1 MKKVSLLAASV
12 AIALT
17 GCGGSDS
24 GSGSNGNVAPGGV
37 IVTGFDGYFNNAVVF
52 ADTNNNGAFDVNTD
66 QILGLT
72 APLKGKDGQLEIKT
86 AEFNAIKEKQ
96 TRLGLQTLVPGG
108 NVQTALIA
116 KDPSLY
122 AGKYTIDMDHPTQA
136 MAHEVALF
144 TLPGEKVIS
153 PLTDL
158 VVVQA
163 GANPTEEII
172 AQAKKKVNE
181 TLGISGDTAFSDVI
195 AAQNH
200 TLHKTAQI
208 LTESKV
214 KAEKNSG
221 TYDAETALIIAQ
233 EATTIVND
241 ANNADKLDDP
251 SFKPTVEVENG
262 QATVTIN
269 NKLSVNSNV
278 EAQVRTSLSTAQ
290 ESHTIA
296 LDINTSA
303 EINGKT
309 VNLFADKDAN
319 EITVTVEVIDYDTN
333 QVILSSVG
341 ENGAVIHVDG
351 DLTKGGTLQERLS
364 YMVKV
369 SANDINSDKKVVGN
383 AAAIFNLKVAIPNSA
398 PVVDQSIAATMQEW
412 IGSIELFAGTELT
425 EQEEMS
431 IDGLFTDAD
440 DDNLTYTAKTSVK
453 GLNALIIN
461 NQGQNRLRIEGKPE
475 QVYAAGETITVEA
488 FDGKERTAITFKLAA
503 VEEAPIPSF
512 SVNNTELANLQSEIN
527 TQLADMKVG
536 QALPQLQL
544 TVTLADIFTPENT
557 SGVVEYYVGLA
568 SDDQEYMTSIPGVRA
583 SAEQG
588 ILTISGTPMAASQGG
603 EFFIQAGINPDANEG
618 LLSEM
623 KRISLPA
630 VAAVTPPSAG
640 NSIEGKTWYM
650 LEHGSS
656 NGEQNQNYS
665 SIWCDSVRYENG
677 LVYEYARTPDSLTS
691 CQEPNSIMEGASYK
705 VVSDSKI
712 IASFTFEEDGKT
724 ITEQMTLETTVTP
737 SGSDIAVGAENV
749 IVRYMENGVETGEA
763 ESYTYYANALDAQA
777 RINVKSDTDYLGRAF
792 KMNLPGA
799 QANTW
804 VPSLISVQL
813 TESADS
819 MQPMDAGIW
828 FDMPN
833 ASFTCADLADFY
845 EGFSFT
851 GPEIGTVYS
860 QSNNSSWNFECYTQ
874 EENGLKYAT
883 VDLDLPAL
891 TVGNVYSIIGRTKD
905 TEGAYAEAVKFNIK
919 WTGTGN
925 NE

>member
-37 IVTGFDGYFNNAVVF
+37 IVTGFDGYFNQAVVF
-52 ADTNNNGAFDVNTD
+52 ADTNNNGAFDVNED

-86 AEFNAIKEKQ
+86 ADFNEIKAKQ
-96 TRLGLQTLVPGG
+96 QRLGLQTLVPGG
-108 NVQTALIA
+108 KVQTALIA

-163 GANPTEEII
+163 GANPTEEKI
-172 AQAKKKVNE
+172 AEAKEKVNE

-200 TLHKTAQI
+200 ALHKTAQI

-214 KAEKNSG
+214 KAEQNSG

-233 EATTIVND
+233 EANTIVSD
-241 ANNADKLDDP
+241 ANNTDKLDDP

-262 QATVTIN
+262 KAIVTIN
-269 NKLSVNSNV
+269 NKLSVNSAV

-290 ESHTIA
+290 ESHIIA
-296 LDINTSA
+296 LDIHTNA
-303 EINGKT
+303 KVNGET
-309 VNLFADKDAN
+309 ANLFSDKDTN
-319 EITVTVEVIDYDTN
+319 DITVKVEVIDYDTN
-333 QVILSSVG
+333 KVILSFVG
-341 ENGAVIHVDG
+341 ENGATIHVDG
-351 DLTKGGTLQERLS
+351 DLTQGGTLEERLS

-369 SANDINSDKKVVGN
+369 SANDIDSKKNIVGN
-383 AAAIFNLKVAIPNSA
+383 AAAIFNLKVDIPNSA
-398 PVVDQSIAATMQEW
+398 PVVDQNIAATMQNW

-488 FDGKERTAITFKLAA
+488 FDGKERTAIAFKLAA
-503 VEEAPIPSF
+503 VEEAPVPSF
-512 SVNNTELANLQSEIN
+512 SVNNAELANLQSEIN
-527 TQLADMKVG
+527 AQLTDMKIG
-536 QALPQLQL
+536 QSLPQLQL
-544 TVTLADIFTPENT
+544 TVTLADIFTAENT

-568 SDDQEYMTSIPGVRA
+568 GKDQEYMTSIPGVRA

-588 ILTISGTPMAASQGG
+588 VLTISGTPTAASQGG
-603 EFFIQAGINPDANEG
+603 EFFIQAGINPDANDG

-623 KRISLPA
+623 KRIALPK
-630 VAAVTPPSAG
+630 VAEGDTPPVG
-640 NSIEGKTWYM
+640 GSIEGKTWYM

-665 SIWCDSVRYENG
+665 SVWCDSVRYENG

-691 CQEPNSIMEGASYK
+691 CQEPNSIMEGASYE
-705 VVSDSKI
+705 VVDNKI
-712 IASFTFEEDGKT
+712 IASFTFEENGKT

-737 SGSDIAVGAENV
+737 SGSDIASGAENV
-749 IVRYMENGVETGEA
+749 IVRYLENGIETGEA
-763 ESYTYYANALDAQA
+763 ESYTYYANAQDAQA
-777 RINVKSDTDYLGRAF
+777 RINVKSDADYLGRAF
-792 KMNLPGA
+792 KMNLPDA
-799 QANTW
+799 QENTW
-804 VPSLISVQL
+804 VPSWISVQL
-813 TESADS
+813 TESGDS

-833 ASFTCADLADFY
+833 ASFTCDDLADFY
-845 EGFSFT
+845 ESFSFT
-851 GPEIGTVYS
+851 GPEIGSVYS
-860 QSNNSSWNFECYTQ
+860 QSNNSSWNFECYTK

-905 TEGAYAEAVKFNIK
+905 AEGAYAEAVKFNIK

>member
-303 EINGKT
+303 AINGKT
-309 VNLFADKDAN
+309 VNLFSDKDAN

-412 IGSIELFAGTELT
+412 IGSIELFAGTDLT

-488 FDGKERTAITFKLAA
+488 FDGKERTAIAFKLAA
-503 VEEAPIPSF
+503 VEEAPVPSF
-512 SVNNTELANLQSEIN
+512 SVNNAELANLQSEIHA
-527 TQLADMKVG
+527 QLTDMKVG
-536 QALPQLQL
+536 QSLPQLQL
-544 TVTLADIFTPENT
+544 TVTLADIFTAENT

-568 SDDQEYMTSIPGVRA
+568 GKDQEYMTSIPGVRA

-588 ILTISGTPMAASQGG
+588 VLTISGTPTAASQGG
-603 EFFIQAGINPDANEG
+603 EFFIQAGINPDANDG

-623 KRISLPA
+623 KRIALPK
-630 VAAVTPPSAG
+630 VAEGDTPPVG
-640 NSIEGKTWYM
+640 GSIEGKTWYM

-665 SIWCDSVRYENG
+665 SVWCDSVRYENG

-691 CQEPNSIMEGASYK
+691 CQEPNSIMEGASYE
-705 VVSDSKI
+705 VVDNKI
-712 IASFTFEEDGKT
+712 IASFTFEENGKT

-737 SGSDIAVGAENV
+737 SGSDIASGAENV
-749 IVRYMENGVETGEA
+749 IVRYLENGIETGEA

-777 RINVKSDTDYLGRAF
+777 RINVKSDADYLGRAF
-792 KMNLPGA
+792 KMNLPAA

-804 VPSLISVQL
+804 VPSLVSVQL
-813 TESADS
+813 TESGDS

-833 ASFTCADLADFY
+833 TSFTCDDLADFY
-845 EGFSFT
+845 ESFSFT

-860 QSNNSSWNFECYTQ
+860 QSNNSSWNFECYTK

-905 TEGAYAEAVKFNIK
+905 AEGAYAEAVKFNIK

>member
-1 MKKVSLLAASV
+1 M
-12 AIALT
+12 
-17 GCGGSDS
+17 
-24 GSGSNGNVAPGGV
+24 
-37 IVTGFDGYFNNAVVF
+37 
-52 ADTNNNGAFDVNTD
+52 
-66 QILGLT
+66 
-72 APLKGKDGQLEIKT
+72 
-86 AEFNAIKEKQ
+86 
-96 TRLGLQTLVPGG
+96 
-108 NVQTALIA
+108 QTALIA

-163 GANPTEEII
+163 GANPTEEKI
-172 AQAKKKVNE
+172 AEAKEKVNE

-200 TLHKTAQI
+200 ALHKTAQI

-214 KAEKNSG
+214 KAEQNSG

-233 EATTIVND
+233 EANTIVSD
-241 ANNADKLDDP
+241 ANNTDKLDDP

-262 QATVTIN
+262 KAIVTIN
-269 NKLSVNSNV
+269 NKLSVNSAV

-290 ESHTIA
+290 ESHIIA
-296 LDINTSA
+296 LDIHTNA
-303 EINGKT
+303 KVNGET
-309 VNLFADKDAN
+309 ANLFSDKDTN
-319 EITVTVEVIDYDTN
+319 DITVKVEVIDYDTN
-333 QVILSSVG
+333 KVILSFVG
-341 ENGAVIHVDG
+341 ENGATIHVDG
-351 DLTKGGTLQERLS
+351 DLTQGGTLEERLS
-364 YMVKV
+364 YIVKV
-369 SANDINSDKKVVGN
+369 SANDIDSKKNIVGN
-383 AAAIFNLKVAIPNSA
+383 AAAIFNLKVDIPNSA
-398 PVVDQSIAATMQEW
+398 PVVDQNIAATMQNW

-488 FDGKERTAITFKLAA
+488 FDGKERTAIAFKLAA
-503 VEEAPIPSF
+503 VEEAPVPSF
-512 SVNNTELANLQSEIN
+512 SVNNAELANLQSEIN
-527 TQLADMKVG
+527 AQLTDMKVG
-536 QALPQLQL
+536 QSLPQLQL
-544 TVTLADIFTPENT
+544 TVTLADIFTAENT
-557 SGVVEYYVGLA
+557 SGVVEYYVSLA
-568 SDDQEYMTSIPGVRA
+568 GKDQEYMTSIPGVRA

-588 ILTISGTPMAASQGG
+588 VLTISGTPTAASQGG
-603 EFFIQAGINPDANEG
+603 EFFIQAGINPDANDG

-623 KRISLPA
+623 KRIALPK
-630 VAAVTPPSAG
+630 VAEGDTPPVG
-640 NSIEGKTWYM
+640 GSIEGKTWYM

-665 SIWCDSVRYENG
+665 SVWCDSVRYENG

-691 CQEPNSIMEGASYK
+691 CQEPNSIMEGASYE
-705 VVSDSKI
+705 VVDNKI
-712 IASFTFEEDGKT
+712 IASFTFEENGKT

-737 SGSDIAVGAENV
+737 SGSDIASGAENV
-749 IVRYMENGVETGEA
+749 IVRYLENGIETGEA
-763 ESYTYYANALDAQA
+763 ESYTYYANAQDAQA
-777 RINVKSDTDYLGRAF
+777 RINVKSDADYLGRAF
-792 KMNLPGA
+792 KMNLPDA
-799 QANTW
+799 QENTW
-804 VPSLISVQL
+804 VPSWITVQL
-813 TESADS
+813 TESGDS

-833 ASFTCADLADFY
+833 ASFTCDDLADFY
-845 EGFSFT
+845 ESFSFT
-851 GPEIGTVYS
+851 GPEIGSVYS
-860 QSNNSSWNFECYTQ
+860 QSNNSSWNFECYTK

-905 TEGAYAEAVKFNIK
+905 AEGAYAEAVKFNIK

>member
-37 IVTGFDGYFNNAVVF
+37 IVTGFDGYFNQAVVF
-52 ADTNNNGAFDVNTD
+52 ADTNNNGAFDVNED

-86 AEFNAIKEKQ
+86 ADFNEIKAKQ
-96 TRLGLQTLVPGG
+96 QRLGLQTLVPGG
-108 NVQTALIA
+108 KVQTALIA

-163 GANPTEEII
+163 GANPTEEKI
-172 AQAKKKVNE
+172 AEAKEKVNE

-200 TLHKTAQI
+200 ALHKTAQI

-214 KAEKNSG
+214 KAEQNSG

-233 EATTIVND
+233 EANTIVSD
-241 ANNADKLDDP
+241 ANNTDKLDDP

-262 QATVTIN
+262 KAIVTIN
-269 NKLSVNSNV
+269 NKLSVNSAV

-290 ESHTIA
+290 ESHIIA
-296 LDINTSA
+296 LDIHTNA
-303 EINGKT
+303 KVNGET
-309 VNLFADKDAN
+309 ANLFSDKDTN
-319 EITVTVEVIDYDTN
+319 DITVKVEVIDYDTN
-333 QVILSSVG
+333 KVILSFVG
-341 ENGAVIHVDG
+341 ENGATIHVDG
-351 DLTKGGTLQERLS
+351 DLTQGGTLEERLS

-369 SANDINSDKKVVGN
+369 SANDIDSKKNIVGN
-383 AAAIFNLKVAIPNSA
+383 AAAIFNLKVDIPNSA
-398 PVVDQSIAATMQEW
+398 PVVDQNIAATMQNW

-488 FDGKERTAITFKLAA
+488 FDGKERTAIAFKLAA
-503 VEEAPIPSF
+503 VEEAPVPSF
-512 SVNNTELANLQSEIN
+512 SVNNAELANLQSEIN
-527 TQLADMKVG
+527 AQLTDMKVG
-536 QALPQLQL
+536 QSLPQLQL
-544 TVTLADIFTPENT
+544 TVTLADIFTAENT

-568 SDDQEYMTSIPGVRA
+568 GKDQEYMTSIPGVRA

-588 ILTISGTPMAASQGG
+588 VLTISGTPTAASQGG
-603 EFFIQAGINPDANEG
+603 EFFIQAGINPDANDG

-623 KRISLPA
+623 KRIALPK
-630 VAAVTPPSAG
+630 VAEGDTPPVG
-640 NSIEGKTWYM
+640 GSIEGKTWYM

-656 NGEQNQNYS
+656 NGEQYQNYS
-665 SIWCDSVRYENG
+665 SVWCDSVRYENG

-691 CQEPNSIMEGASYK
+691 CQEPNSIMEGASYE
-705 VVSDSKI
+705 VVDNKI
-712 IASFTFEEDGKT
+712 IASFTFEENGKT

-737 SGSDIAVGAENV
+737 SGSDIASGAENV
-749 IVRYMENGVETGEA
+749 IVRYLENGIETGEA
-763 ESYTYYANALDAQA
+763 ESYTYYANAQDAQA
-777 RINVKSDTDYLGRAF
+777 RINVKSDADYLGRAF
-792 KMNLPGA
+792 KMNLPDA
-799 QANTW
+799 QENTW
-804 VPSLISVQL
+804 VPSWISVQL
-813 TESADS
+813 TESGDS

-833 ASFTCADLADFY
+833 ASFTCDDLADFY
-845 EGFSFT
+845 ESFSFT
-851 GPEIGTVYS
+851 GPEIGSVYS
-860 QSNNSSWNFECYTQ
+860 QSNNSSWNFECYTK

-905 TEGAYAEAVKFNIK
+905 AEGAYAEAVKFNIK

>member
-37 IVTGFDGYFNNAVVF
+37 IVTGFDGYFNQAVVF
-52 ADTNNNGAFDVNTD
+52 ADTNNNGAFDVNED

-86 AEFNAIKEKQ
+86 ADFNEIKAKQ
-96 TRLGLQTLVPGG
+96 QRLGLQTLVPGG
-108 NVQTALIA
+108 KVQTALIA

-163 GANPTEEII
+163 GANPTEEKI
-172 AQAKKKVNE
+172 AEAKEKVNE

-200 TLHKTAQI
+200 ALHKTAQI

-214 KAEKNSG
+214 KAEQNSG

-233 EATTIVND
+233 EANTIVSD
-241 ANNADKLDDP
+241 ANNTDKLDDP

-262 QATVTIN
+262 KAIVTIN
-269 NKLSVNSNV
+269 NKLSVNSAV

-290 ESHTIA
+290 ESHIIA
-296 LDINTSA
+296 LDIHTNA
-303 EINGKT
+303 KVNGET
-309 VNLFADKDAN
+309 ANLFSDKDTN
-319 EITVTVEVIDYDTN
+319 DITVKVEVIDYDTN
-333 QVILSSVG
+333 KVILSFVG
-341 ENGAVIHVDG
+341 ENGATIHVDG
-351 DLTKGGTLQERLS
+351 DLTQGGTLEERLS

-369 SANDINSDKKVVGN
+369 SANDIDSKKNIVGN
-383 AAAIFNLKVAIPNSA
+383 AAAIFNLKVDIPNSA
-398 PVVDQSIAATMQEW
+398 PVVDQNIAATMQNW

-440 DDNLTYTAKTSVK
+440 DDNLAYTAKTSVK

-488 FDGKERTAITFKLAA
+488 FDGKERTAIAFKLAA
-503 VEEAPIPSF
+503 VEEAPVPSF
-512 SVNNTELANLQSEIN
+512 SVNNAELANLQSEIN
-527 TQLADMKVG
+527 AQLTDMKVG
-536 QALPQLQL
+536 QSLPQLQL
-544 TVTLADIFTPENT
+544 TVTLADIFTAENT

-568 SDDQEYMTSIPGVRA
+568 GKDQEYMTSIPGVHA

-588 ILTISGTPMAASQGG
+588 VLTISGTPTAASQGG
-603 EFFIQAGINPDANEG
+603 EFFIQAGINPDANDG

-623 KRISLPA
+623 KRIALPK
-630 VAAVTPPSAG
+630 VAEGDTPPVG
-640 NSIEGKTWYM
+640 GSIEGKTWYM

-656 NGEQNQNYS
+656 NGEQYQNYS
-665 SIWCDSVRYENG
+665 SVWCDSVRYENG

-691 CQEPNSIMEGASYK
+691 CQEPNSIMEGASYE
-705 VVSDSKI
+705 VVDNKI
-712 IASFTFEEDGKT
+712 IASFTFEENGKT

-737 SGSDIAVGAENV
+737 SGSDIASGAENV
-749 IVRYMENGVETGEA
+749 IVRYLENGIETGEA
-763 ESYTYYANALDAQA
+763 ESYTYYANAQDAQA
-777 RINVKSDTDYLGRAF
+777 RINVKSDADYLGRAF
-792 KMNLPGA
+792 KMNLPDA
-799 QANTW
+799 QENTW
-804 VPSLISVQL
+804 VPSWISVQL
-813 TESADS
+813 TESGDS

-833 ASFTCADLADFY
+833 ASFTCDDLADFY
-845 EGFSFT
+845 ESFSFT
-851 GPEIGTVYS
+851 GPEIGSVYS
-860 QSNNSSWNFECYTQ
+860 QSNNSSWNFECYTK

-905 TEGAYAEAVKFNIK
+905 AEGAYAEAVKFNIK

>member
-37 IVTGFDGYFNNAVVF
+37 IVTGFDGYFNQAVVF
-52 ADTNNNGAFDVNTD
+52 ADTNNNGAFDVNED

-86 AEFNAIKEKQ
+86 ADFNEIKAKQ
-96 TRLGLQTLVPGG
+96 QRLGLQTLVPGG
-108 NVQTALIA
+108 KVQTALIA

-163 GANPTEEII
+163 GANPTEEKI
-172 AQAKKKVNE
+172 AEAKEKVNE

-200 TLHKTAQI
+200 ALHKTAQI

-214 KAEKNSG
+214 KAEQNSG

-233 EATTIVND
+233 EANTIVSD
-241 ANNADKLDDP
+241 ANNTDKLDDP

-262 QATVTIN
+262 KAIVTIN
-269 NKLSVNSNV
+269 NKLSVNSAV

-290 ESHTIA
+290 ESHIIA
-296 LDINTSA
+296 LDIHTNA
-303 EINGKT
+303 KVNGET
-309 VNLFADKDAN
+309 ANLFSDKDTN
-319 EITVTVEVIDYDTN
+319 DITVKVEVIDYDTN
-333 QVILSSVG
+333 KVILSFVG
-341 ENGAVIHVDG
+341 ENGATIHVDG
-351 DLTKGGTLQERLS
+351 DLTQGGTLEERLS

-369 SANDINSDKKVVGN
+369 SANDIDSKKNIVGN
-383 AAAIFNLKVAIPNSA
+383 AAAIFNLKVDIPNSA
-398 PVVDQSIAATMQEW
+398 PVVDQNIAATMQNW

-488 FDGKERTAITFKLAA
+488 FDGKERTAIAFKLAA
-503 VEEAPIPSF
+503 VEEAPVPSF
-512 SVNNTELANLQSEIN
+512 SVNNAELANLQSEIN
-527 TQLADMKVG
+527 AQLTDMKVG
-536 QALPQLQL
+536 QSLPQLQL
-544 TVTLADIFTPENT
+544 TVTLADIFTAENT

-568 SDDQEYMTSIPGVRA
+568 GKDQEYMTSIPGVRA

-588 ILTISGTPMAASQGG
+588 VLTISGTPTAASQGG
-603 EFFIQAGINPDANEG
+603 EFFIQAGINPDANDG

-623 KRISLPA
+623 KRIALPK
-630 VAAVTPPSAG
+630 VAEGDTPPVG
-640 NSIEGKTWYM
+640 GSIEGKTWYM

-665 SIWCDSVRYENG
+665 SVWCDSVRYENG

-691 CQEPNSIMEGASYK
+691 CQEPNSIMEGASYE
-705 VVSDSKI
+705 VVDNKI
-712 IASFTFEEDGKT
+712 IASFTFEENGKT

-737 SGSDIAVGAENV
+737 SGSDIASGAENV
-749 IVRYMENGVETGEA
+749 IVRYLENGIETGEA
-763 ESYTYYANALDAQA
+763 ESYTYYANAQDAQA
-777 RINVKSDTDYLGRAF
+777 RINVKSDADYLGRAF
-792 KMNLPGA
+792 KMNLPDA
-799 QANTW
+799 QENTW
-804 VPSLISVQL
+804 VPSWISVQL
-813 TESADS
+813 TESGDS

-833 ASFTCADLADFY
+833 ASFTCDDLADFY
-845 EGFSFT
+845 ESFSFT
-851 GPEIGTVYS
+851 GPEIGSVYS
-860 QSNNSSWNFECYTQ
+860 QSNNSSWNFECYTK

-905 TEGAYAEAVKFNIK
+905 AEGAYAEAVKFNIK

>member
-1 MKKVSLLAASV
+1 SLLAASV

-37 IVTGFDGYFNNAVVF
+37 IVTGFDGYFNQAVVF
-52 ADTNNNGAFDVNTD
+52 ADTNNNGAFDVNED

-86 AEFNAIKEKQ
+86 ADFNEIKAKQ
-96 TRLGLQTLVPGG
+96 QRLGLQTLVPGG
-108 NVQTALIA
+108 KVQTALIA

-163 GANPTEEII
+163 GANPTEEKI
-172 AQAKKKVNE
+172 AEAKEKVNE

-200 TLHKTAQI
+200 ALHKTAQI

-214 KAEKNSG
+214 KAEQNSG

-233 EATTIVND
+233 EANTIVSD
-241 ANNADKLDDP
+241 ANNTDKLDDP

-262 QATVTIN
+262 KAIVTIN
-269 NKLSVNSNV
+269 NKLSVNSAV

-290 ESHTIA
+290 ESHIIA
-296 LDINTSA
+296 LDIHTNA
-303 EINGKT
+303 KVNGET
-309 VNLFADKDAN
+309 ANLFSDKDTN
-319 EITVTVEVIDYDTN
+319 DITVKVEVIDYDTN
-333 QVILSSVG
+333 KVILSFVG
-341 ENGAVIHVDG
+341 ENGATIHVDG
-351 DLTKGGTLQERLS
+351 DLTQGGTLEERLS

-369 SANDINSDKKVVGN
+369 SANDIDSKKNIVGN
-383 AAAIFNLKVAIPNSA
+383 AAAIFNLKVDIPNSA
-398 PVVDQSIAATMQEW
+398 PVVDQNIAATMQNW

-488 FDGKERTAITFKLAA
+488 FDGKERTAIAFKLAA
-503 VEEAPIPSF
+503 VEEAPVPSF
-512 SVNNTELANLQSEIN
+512 SVNNAELANLQSEIN
-527 TQLADMKVG
+527 AQLTDMKVG
-536 QALPQLQL
+536 QSLPQLQL
-544 TVTLADIFTPENT
+544 TVTLADIFTAENT

-568 SDDQEYMTSIPGVRA
+568 GKDQEYMTSIPGVRA

-588 ILTISGTPMAASQGG
+588 VLTISGTPTAASQGG
-603 EFFIQAGINPDANEG
+603 EFFIQAGINPDANDG

-623 KRISLPA
+623 KRIALPK
-630 VAAVTPPSAG
+630 VAEGDTPPVG
-640 NSIEGKTWYM
+640 GSIEGKTWYM

-665 SIWCDSVRYENG
+665 SVWCDSVRYENG

-691 CQEPNSIMEGASYK
+691 CQEPNSIMEGASYE
-705 VVSDSKI
+705 VVDNKI
-712 IASFTFEEDGKT
+712 IASFTFEENGKT

-737 SGSDIAVGAENV
+737 SGSDIASGAENV
-749 IVRYMENGVETGEA
+749 IVRYLENGIETGEA
-763 ESYTYYANALDAQA
+763 ESYTYYANAQDAQA
-777 RINVKSDTDYLGRAF
+777 RINVKSDADYLGRAF
-792 KMNLPGA
+792 KMNLPDA
-799 QANTW
+799 QENTW
-804 VPSLISVQL
+804 VPSWISVQL
-813 TESADS
+813 TESGDS

-833 ASFTCADLADFY
+833 ASFTCDDLADFY
-845 EGFSFT
+845 ESFSFT
-851 GPEIGTVYS
+851 GPEIGSVYS
-860 QSNNSSWNFECYTQ
+860 QSNNSSWNFECYTK

-905 TEGAYAEAVKFNIK
+905 AEGAYAEAVKFNIK

>member
-37 IVTGFDGYFNNAVVF
+37 IVTGFDGYFNQAVVF
-52 ADTNNNGAFDVNTD
+52 ADTNNNGAFDVNED

-86 AEFNAIKEKQ
+86 ADFNEIKAKQ
-96 TRLGLQTLVPGG
+96 QRLGLQTLVPGG
-108 NVQTALIA
+108 KVQTALIA

-163 GANPTEEII
+163 GANPTEEKI
-172 AQAKKKVNE
+172 AEAKEKVNE
-181 TLGISGDTAFSDVI
+181 TLGISSDTAFSDVI

-200 TLHKTAQI
+200 ALHKTAQI

-214 KAEKNSG
+214 KAEQNSG

-233 EATTIVND
+233 EANTIVSD
-241 ANNADKLDDP
+241 ANNTDKLDDP

-262 QATVTIN
+262 KAIVTIN
-269 NKLSVNSNV
+269 NKLSVNSAV

-290 ESHTIA
+290 ESHIIA
-296 LDINTSA
+296 LDIHTNA
-303 EINGKT
+303 KVNGET
-309 VNLFADKDAN
+309 ANLFSDKDTN
-319 EITVTVEVIDYDTN
+319 DITVKVEVIDYDTN
-333 QVILSSVG
+333 KVILSFVG
-341 ENGAVIHVDG
+341 ENGATIHVDG
-351 DLTKGGTLQERLS
+351 DLTQGGTLEERLS

-369 SANDINSDKKVVGN
+369 SANDIDSKKNIVGN
-383 AAAIFNLKVAIPNSA
+383 AAAIFNLKVDIPNSA
-398 PVVDQSIAATMQEW
+398 PVVDQNIAATMQNW

-488 FDGKERTAITFKLAA
+488 FDGKERTAIAFKLAA
-503 VEEAPIPSF
+503 VEEAPVPSF
-512 SVNNTELANLQSEIN
+512 SVNNAELANLQSEIN
-527 TQLADMKVG
+527 AQLTDMKVG
-536 QALPQLQL
+536 QSLPQLQL
-544 TVTLADIFTPENT
+544 TVTLADIFTAENT

-568 SDDQEYMTSIPGVRA
+568 GKDQEYMTSIPGVRA

-588 ILTISGTPMAASQGG
+588 VLTISGTPTAASQGG
-603 EFFIQAGINPDANEG
+603 EFFIQAGINPDANDG

-623 KRISLPA
+623 KRIALPK
-630 VAAVTPPSAG
+630 VAEGDTPPVG
-640 NSIEGKTWYM
+640 GSIEGKTWYM

-665 SIWCDSVRYENG
+665 SVWCDSVRYENG

-691 CQEPNSIMEGASYK
+691 CQEPNSIMEGASYE
-705 VVSDSKI
+705 VVDNKI
-712 IASFTFEEDGKT
+712 IASFTFEENGKT

-737 SGSDIAVGAENV
+737 SGSDIASGAENV
-749 IVRYMENGVETGEA
+749 IVRYLENGIETGEA
-763 ESYTYYANALDAQA
+763 ESYTYYANAQDAQA
-777 RINVKSDTDYLGRAF
+777 RINVKSDADYLGRAF
-792 KMNLPGA
+792 KMNLPDA
-799 QANTW
+799 QENTW
-804 VPSLISVQL
+804 VPSWISVQL
-813 TESADS
+813 TESGDS

-833 ASFTCADLADFY
+833 ASFTCDDLADFY
-845 EGFSFT
+845 ESFSFT
-851 GPEIGTVYS
+851 GPEIGSVYS
-860 QSNNSSWNFECYTQ
+860 QSNNSSWNFECYTK

-905 TEGAYAEAVKFNIK
+905 AEGAYAEAVKFNIK

>member
-108 NVQTALIA
+108 DVQTALIA

-163 GANPTEEII
+163 GANPTEEKI
-172 AQAKKKVNE
+172 AEAKEKVNE

-200 TLHKTAQI
+200 ALHKTAQI

-214 KAEKNSG
+214 KAEQNSG

-233 EATTIVND
+233 EANTIVSD

-262 QATVTIN
+262 EAIVTIN
-269 NKLSVNSNV
+269 NKLSVNSAV
-278 EAQVRTSLSTAQ
+278 EAQIRTSLSKAQ
-290 ESHTIA
+290 ESHIIA
-296 LDINTSA
+296 LDIHTSA
-303 EINGKT
+303 KINGET
-309 VNLFADKDAN
+309 ANLFADKDTN
-319 EITVTVEVIDYDTN
+319 DITVKVEVIDYDTN
-333 QVILSSVG
+333 KVILSFVG
-341 ENGAVIHVDG
+341 ENGATIHVDG
-351 DLTKGGTLQERLS
+351 DLTQGGTLEERLS

-369 SANDINSDKKVVGN
+369 SANDLDSKKNIVGN
-383 AAAIFNLKVAIPNSA
+383 AAAIFNLKVDIPNSA
-398 PVVDQSIAATMQEW
+398 PVVDQSIAKTMQEW
-412 IGSIELFAGTELT
+412 IGSIELFAGVELT

-453 GLNALIIN
+453 GLNTLIIN
-461 NQGQNRLRIEGKPE
+461 HQGQNRLRVEGKAE

-488 FDGKERTAITFKLAA
+488 FDGKVRTAVAFELAA
-503 VEEAPIPSF
+503 VEKAPVPSF
-512 SVNNTELANLQSEIN
+512 NVNLAKLADLQSEIN

-536 QALPQLQL
+536 QALPQVQL
-544 TVTLADIFTPENT
+544 TVTLADIFTAENT
-557 SGVVEYYVGLA
+557 SGAVEYYVGLA
-568 SDDQEYMTSIPGVRA
+568 GDGQEYMTSIPGVRA

-588 ILTISGTPMAASQGG
+588 ILTISGTPTAASQGG
-603 EFFIQAGINPDANEG
+603 EFFIQAGINPDSNDG

-623 KRISLPA
+623 MRIALPA
-630 VAAVTPPSAG
+630 VAAVTPPPPANKLAFTKEHFNNQVWRMGSFADRDG
-640 NSIEGKTWYM
+640 EIAYASLMTNAQGD
-650 LEHGSS
+650 LEWCWGDNHGQYSS
-656 NGEQNQNYS
+656 NISHY
-665 SIWCDSVRYENG
+665 NG
-677 LVYEYARTPDSLTS
+677 NNP
-691 CQEPNSIMEGASYK
+691 
-705 VVSDSKI
+705 
-712 IASFTFEEDGKT
+712 F
-724 ITEQMTLETTVTP
+724 
-737 SGSDIAVGAENV
+737 AVL
-749 IVRYMENGVETGEA
+749 RD
-763 ESYTYYANALDAQA
+763 LD
-777 RINVKSDTDYLGRAF
+777 NKTDYLESQAKDCWAVTINTDGTLVDADNQPYDMLYQHSPAAGEYQILVKIGTQELFWMDSTNTPLAQVLPVAPKLAAGNVEFDLSVESGAFNPELDGPELSYAMGSYTFKVNNRFVNESIKPTGFYTTGSWEQTYDSNNDVRAE
-792 KMNLPGA
+792 
-799 QANTW
+799 
-804 VPSLISVQL
+804 L
-813 TESADS
+813 TEEMED
-819 MQPMDAGIW
+819 QKTRVRYINREFG
-828 FDMPN
+828 
-833 ASFTCADLADFY
+833 DFY
-845 EGFSFT
+845 IAVTWSEDQGGTSAPQYSLFGYDQDIMTSVFS
-851 GPEIGTVYS
+851 E
-860 QSNNSSWNFECYTQ
+860 
-874 EENGLKYAT
+874 
-883 VDLDLPAL
+883 LP
-891 TVGNVYSIIGRTKD
+891 IMK
-905 TEGAYAEAVKFNIK
+905 
-919 WTGTGN
+919 
-925 NE
+925 

>member
-108 NVQTALIA
+108 DVQTALIA

-163 GANPTEEII
+163 GANPTEEKI
-172 AQAKKKVNE
+172 AEAKEKVNE

-200 TLHKTAQI
+200 ALHKTAQI

-214 KAEKNSG
+214 KAEQNSG

-233 EATTIVND
+233 EANTIVSD

-262 QATVTIN
+262 EAIVTIN
-269 NKLSVNSNV
+269 NKLSVNSAV

-290 ESHTIA
+290 ESHIIA
-296 LDINTSA
+296 LDIHTSA
-303 EINGKT
+303 KINGET
-309 VNLFADKDAN
+309 ANLFADKDTN
-319 EITVTVEVIDYDTN
+319 DITVKVEVIDYDTN
-333 QVILSSVG
+333 KVILSFVG
-341 ENGAVIHVDG
+341 ENGATIHVDG
-351 DLTKGGTLQERLS
+351 DLTQGGTLEERLS

-369 SANDINSDKKVVGN
+369 SANDLDSKKNIVGN
-383 AAAIFNLKVAIPNSA
+383 AAAIFNLKVDIPNSA
-398 PVVDQSIAATMQEW
+398 PVVDQSIAKTMQEW
-412 IGSIELFAGTELT
+412 IGSIELFAGVELT

-453 GLNALIIN
+453 GLNTLIIN
-461 NQGQNRLRIEGKPE
+461 HQGQNRLRVEGKAE

-488 FDGKERTAITFKLAA
+488 FDGKVRTAVAFELAA
-503 VEEAPIPSF
+503 VEKAPVPSF
-512 SVNNTELANLQSEIN
+512 NVNLAKLADLQSEIN

-536 QALPQLQL
+536 QALPQVQL
-544 TVTLADIFTPENT
+544 TVTLADIFTAENT
-557 SGVVEYYVGLA
+557 SGAVEYYVGLA
-568 SDDQEYMTSIPGVRA
+568 GDGQEYMTSIPGVRA

-588 ILTISGTPMAASQGG
+588 ILTISGTPTAASQGG
-603 EFFIQAGINPDANEG
+603 EFFIQAGINPDSNDG

-623 KRISLPA
+623 MRIALPA
-630 VAAVTPPSAG
+630 VAAVTPPPPANKLAFTKEHFNNQVWRMGSFADRDG
-640 NSIEGKTWYM
+640 EIAYASLMTNAQGD
-650 LEHGSS
+650 LEWCWGDNHGQYSS
-656 NGEQNQNYS
+656 NISHY
-665 SIWCDSVRYENG
+665 NG
-677 LVYEYARTPDSLTS
+677 NNP
-691 CQEPNSIMEGASYK
+691 
-705 VVSDSKI
+705 
-712 IASFTFEEDGKT
+712 F
-724 ITEQMTLETTVTP
+724 
-737 SGSDIAVGAENV
+737 AVL
-749 IVRYMENGVETGEA
+749 RD
-763 ESYTYYANALDAQA
+763 LD
-777 RINVKSDTDYLGRAF
+777 NKTDYLESQAKDCWAVTINTDGTLVDADNQPYDMLYQHSPAAGEYQILVKIGTQELFWMDSTNTPLAQVLPVAPKLAAGNVEFDLSVESGAFNPELDGPELSYAMGSYTFKVNNRFVNESIKPTGFYTTGSWEQTYDSNNDVRAE
-792 KMNLPGA
+792 
-799 QANTW
+799 
-804 VPSLISVQL
+804 L
-813 TESADS
+813 TEEMED
-819 MQPMDAGIW
+819 QKTRVRYINREFG
-828 FDMPN
+828 
-833 ASFTCADLADFY
+833 DFY
-845 EGFSFT
+845 IAVTWSEDQGGTSAPQYSLFGYDQDIMTSVFS
-851 GPEIGTVYS
+851 E
-860 QSNNSSWNFECYTQ
+860 
-874 EENGLKYAT
+874 
-883 VDLDLPAL
+883 LP
-891 TVGNVYSIIGRTKD
+891 IMK
-905 TEGAYAEAVKFNIK
+905 
-919 WTGTGN
+919 
-925 NE
+925 

>member
-37 IVTGFDGYFNNAVVF
+37 IVTGFDGYFNQAVVF
-52 ADTNNNGAFDVNTD
+52 ADANNNGAFDVNED

-86 AEFNAIKEKQ
+86 ADFNEIKAKQ
-96 TRLGLQTLVPGG
+96 QRLGLQTLVPGG
-108 NVQTALIA
+108 KVQTALIA

-163 GANPTEEII
+163 GANPTEEKI
-172 AQAKKKVNE
+172 AEAKEKVNE

-200 TLHKTAQI
+200 ALHKTAQI

-214 KAEKNSG
+214 KAEQNSD

-233 EATTIVND
+233 EANTIVSD
-241 ANNADKLDDP
+241 ANNTDKLDDP

-262 QATVTIN
+262 KAIVTIN
-269 NKLSVNSNV
+269 NKLSVNSAV

-290 ESHTIA
+290 ESHIIA
-296 LDINTSA
+296 LDIHTNA
-303 EINGKT
+303 KVNGET
-309 VNLFADKDAN
+309 ANLFSDKDTN
-319 EITVTVEVIDYDTN
+319 DITVKVEVIDYDTN
-333 QVILSSVG
+333 KVILSFVG
-341 ENGAVIHVDG
+341 ENGATIHVDG
-351 DLTKGGTLQERLS
+351 DLTQGGTLEERLS

-369 SANDINSDKKVVGN
+369 SANDIDSKKNIVGN
-383 AAAIFNLKVAIPNSA
+383 AAAIFNLKVDIPNSA
-398 PVVDQSIAATMQEW
+398 PVVDQNIAATMQNW
-412 IGSIELFAGTELT
+412 IGSIVLFAGTELT

-488 FDGKERTAITFKLAA
+488 FDGKERTAIAFKLAA
-503 VEEAPIPSF
+503 VEEAPVPSF
-512 SVNNTELANLQSEIN
+512 SVNNAELANLQSEIN
-527 TQLADMKVG
+527 AQLTDMKVG
-536 QALPQLQL
+536 QSLPQLQL
-544 TVTLADIFTPENT
+544 TVTLADIFTAENT

-568 SDDQEYMTSIPGVRA
+568 GKDQEYMTSIPGVRA

-588 ILTISGTPMAASQGG
+588 VLTISGTPTAASQGG
-603 EFFIQAGINPDANEG
+603 EFFIQAGINPDANDG

-623 KRISLPA
+623 KRIALPK
-630 VAAVTPPSAG
+630 VAEGDTPPVG
-640 NSIEGKTWYM
+640 GSIEGKTWYM

-665 SIWCDSVRYENG
+665 SVWCDSVRYENG

-691 CQEPNSIMEGASYK
+691 CQEPNSIMEGASYE
-705 VVSDSKI
+705 VVDNKI
-712 IASFTFEEDGKT
+712 IASFTFEENGKT

-737 SGSDIAVGAENV
+737 SGSDIASGAENV
-749 IVRYMENGVETGEA
+749 IVRYLENGIETGEA
-763 ESYTYYANALDAQA
+763 ESYTYYANAQDAQA
-777 RINVKSDTDYLGRAF
+777 RINVKSDADYLGRAF
-792 KMNLPGA
+792 KMNLPDA
-799 QANTW
+799 QENTW
-804 VPSLISVQL
+804 VPSWISVQL
-813 TESADS
+813 TESGDS

-833 ASFTCADLADFY
+833 ASFTCDDLADFY
-845 EGFSFT
+845 ESFSFT
-851 GPEIGTVYS
+851 GPEIGSVYS
-860 QSNNSSWNFECYTQ
+860 QSNNSSWNFECYTK

-905 TEGAYAEAVKFNIK
+905 AEGAYAEAVKFNIK

>member
-37 IVTGFDGYFNNAVVF
+37 IVTGFDGYFNQAVVF
-52 ADTNNNGAFDVNTD
+52 ADANNNGAFDVNED

-86 AEFNAIKEKQ
+86 ADFNEIKAKQ
-96 TRLGLQTLVPGG
+96 QRLGLQTLVPGG
-108 NVQTALIA
+108 KVQTALIA

-163 GANPTEEII
+163 GANPTEEKI
-172 AQAKKKVNE
+172 AEAKEKVNE

-200 TLHKTAQI
+200 ALHKTAQI

-214 KAEKNSG
+214 KAEQNSD

-233 EATTIVND
+233 EANTIVSD
-241 ANNADKLDDP
+241 ANNTDKLDDP

-262 QATVTIN
+262 KAIVTIN
-269 NKLSVNSNV
+269 NKLSVNSAV

-290 ESHTIA
+290 ESHIIA
-296 LDINTSA
+296 LDIHTNA
-303 EINGKT
+303 KVNGET
-309 VNLFADKDAN
+309 ANLFSDKDTN
-319 EITVTVEVIDYDTN
+319 DITVKVEVIDYDTN
-333 QVILSSVG
+333 KVILSFVG
-341 ENGAVIHVDG
+341 ENGATIHVDG
-351 DLTKGGTLQERLS
+351 DLTQGGTLEERLS

-369 SANDINSDKKVVGN
+369 SANDIDSKKNIVGN
-383 AAAIFNLKVAIPNSA
+383 AAAIFNLKVDIPNSA
-398 PVVDQSIAATMQEW
+398 PVVDQNIAATMQNW
-412 IGSIELFAGTELT
+412 IGSIVLFAGTELT

-488 FDGKERTAITFKLAA
+488 FDGKERTAIAFKLAA
-503 VEEAPIPSF
+503 VEEAPVPSF
-512 SVNNTELANLQSEIN
+512 SVNNAELANLQSEIN
-527 TQLADMKVG
+527 AQLTDMKVG
-536 QALPQLQL
+536 QSLPQLQL
-544 TVTLADIFTPENT
+544 TVTLADIFTAENT

-568 SDDQEYMTSIPGVRA
+568 GKDQEYMTSIPGVRA

-588 ILTISGTPMAASQGG
+588 VLTISGTPTAASQGG
-603 EFFIQAGINPDANEG
+603 EFFIQAGINPDANDG

-623 KRISLPA
+623 KRIALPK
-630 VAAVTPPSAG
+630 VAEGDTPPVG
-640 NSIEGKTWYM
+640 GSIEGKTWYM

-665 SIWCDSVRYENG
+665 SVWCDSVRYENG

-691 CQEPNSIMEGASYK
+691 CQEPNSIMEGASYE
-705 VVSDSKI
+705 VVDNKI
-712 IASFTFEEDGKT
+712 IASFTFEENGKT

-737 SGSDIAVGAENV
+737 SGSDIASGAENV
-749 IVRYMENGVETGEA
+749 IVRYLENGIETGEA
-763 ESYTYYANALDAQA
+763 ESYTYYANAQDAQA
-777 RINVKSDTDYLGRAF
+777 RINVKSDADYLGRAF
-792 KMNLPGA
+792 KMNLPDT
-799 QANTW
+799 QENTW
-804 VPSLISVQL
+804 VPSWISVQL
-813 TESADS
+813 TESGDS

-833 ASFTCADLADFY
+833 ASFTCDDLADFY
-845 EGFSFT
+845 ESFSFT
-851 GPEIGTVYS
+851 GPEIGSVYS
-860 QSNNSSWNFECYTQ
+860 QSNNSSWNFECYTK

-905 TEGAYAEAVKFNIK
+905 AEGAYAEAVKFNIK

>member
-37 IVTGFDGYFNNAVVF
+37 IVTGFDGYFNQAVVF
-52 ADTNNNGAFDVNTD
+52 ADANNNGAFDVNED

-86 AEFNAIKEKQ
+86 ADFNEIKAKQ
-96 TRLGLQTLVPGG
+96 QRLGLQTLVPGG
-108 NVQTALIA
+108 KVQTALIA

-163 GANPTEEII
+163 GANPTEEKI
-172 AQAKKKVNE
+172 AEAKEKVNE

-200 TLHKTAQI
+200 ALHKTAQI

-214 KAEKNSG
+214 KAEQNSD

-233 EATTIVND
+233 EANTIVSD
-241 ANNADKLDDP
+241 ANNTDKLDDP

-262 QATVTIN
+262 KAIVTIN
-269 NKLSVNSNV
+269 NKLSVNSAV

-290 ESHTIA
+290 ESHIIA
-296 LDINTSA
+296 LDIHTNA
-303 EINGKT
+303 KVNGEMA
-309 VNLFADKDAN
+309 NLFSDKDTN
-319 EITVTVEVIDYDTN
+319 DITVKVEVIDYDTN
-333 QVILSSVG
+333 KVILSFVG
-341 ENGAVIHVDG
+341 ENGATIHVDG
-351 DLTKGGTLQERLS
+351 DLTQGGTLEERLS

-369 SANDINSDKKVVGN
+369 SANDIDSKKNIVGN
-383 AAAIFNLKVAIPNSA
+383 AAAIFNLKVDIPNSA
-398 PVVDQSIAATMQEW
+398 PVVDQNIAATMQNW
-412 IGSIELFAGTELT
+412 IGSIVLFAGTELT

-488 FDGKERTAITFKLAA
+488 FDGKERTAIAFKLAA
-503 VEEAPIPSF
+503 VEEAPVPSF
-512 SVNNTELANLQSEIN
+512 SVNNAELANLQSEIN
-527 TQLADMKVG
+527 AQLTDMKVG
-536 QALPQLQL
+536 QSLPQLQL
-544 TVTLADIFTPENT
+544 TVTLADIFTAENT

-568 SDDQEYMTSIPGVRA
+568 GKDQEYMTSIPGVRA

-588 ILTISGTPMAASQGG
+588 VLTISGTPTAASQGG
-603 EFFIQAGINPDANEG
+603 EFFIQAGINPDANDG

-623 KRISLPA
+623 KRIALPK
-630 VAAVTPPSAG
+630 VAEGDTPPVG
-640 NSIEGKTWYM
+640 GSIEGKTWYM

-665 SIWCDSVRYENG
+665 SVWCDSVRYENG

-691 CQEPNSIMEGASYK
+691 CQEPNSIMEGASYE
-705 VVSDSKI
+705 VVDNKI
-712 IASFTFEEDGKT
+712 IASFTFEENGKT

-737 SGSDIAVGAENV
+737 SGSDIASGAENV
-749 IVRYMENGVETGEA
+749 IVRYLENGIETGEA
-763 ESYTYYANALDAQA
+763 ESYTYYANAQDAQA
-777 RINVKSDTDYLGRAF
+777 RINVKSDADYLGRAF
-792 KMNLPGA
+792 KMNLPDA
-799 QANTW
+799 QENTW
-804 VPSLISVQL
+804 VPSWISVQL
-813 TESADS
+813 TESGDS

-833 ASFTCADLADFY
+833 ASFTCDDLADFY
-845 EGFSFT
+845 ESFSFT
-851 GPEIGTVYS
+851 GPEIGSVYS
-860 QSNNSSWNFECYTQ
+860 QSNNSSWNFECYTK

-905 TEGAYAEAVKFNIK
+905 AEGAYAEAVKFNIK

>member
-37 IVTGFDGYFNNAVVF
+37 IVTGFDGYFNQAVVF
-52 ADTNNNGAFDVNTD
+52 ADANNNGAFDINED

-86 AEFNAIKEKQ
+86 ADFNEIKAKQ
-96 TRLGLQTLVPGG
+96 QRLGLQTLVPGG
-108 NVQTALIA
+108 KVQTALIA

-163 GANPTEEII
+163 GANPTEEKI
-172 AQAKKKVNE
+172 AEAKEKVNE

-195 AAQNH
+195 AVQNH
-200 TLHKTAQI
+200 ALHKTAQI

-214 KAEKNSG
+214 KAEQNSG

-233 EATTIVND
+233 EANTIVSD
-241 ANNADKLDDP
+241 ANNTDKLDDP

-262 QATVTIN
+262 KAIVTIN
-269 NKLSVNSNV
+269 NKLSVNSAV

-290 ESHTIA
+290 ESHIIA
-296 LDINTSA
+296 LDIHTNA
-303 EINGKT
+303 KVNGET
-309 VNLFADKDAN
+309 ANLFSDKDTN
-319 EITVTVEVIDYDTN
+319 DITVKVEVIDYDTN
-333 QVILSSVG
+333 KVILSFVG
-341 ENGAVIHVDG
+341 ENGATIHVDG
-351 DLTKGGTLQERLS
+351 DLTQGGTLEERLS

-369 SANDINSDKKVVGN
+369 SANDIDSKKNIVGN
-383 AAAIFNLKVAIPNSA
+383 AAAIFNLKVDIPNSA
-398 PVVDQSIAATMQEW
+398 PVVDQNIAATMQNW

-488 FDGKERTAITFKLAA
+488 FDGKERTAIAFKLAA
-503 VEEAPIPSF
+503 VEEAPVPSF
-512 SVNNTELANLQSEIN
+512 SVNNAELANLQSEIN
-527 TQLADMKVG
+527 AQLTDMKVG
-536 QALPQLQL
+536 QSLPQLQL
-544 TVTLADIFTPENT
+544 TVTLADIFTAENT

-568 SDDQEYMTSIPGVRA
+568 GKDQEYMTSIPGVRA

-588 ILTISGTPMAASQGG
+588 VLTISGTPTAASQGG
-603 EFFIQAGINPDANEG
+603 EFFIQAGINPDANDG

-623 KRISLPA
+623 KRIALPK
-630 VAAVTPPSAG
+630 VAEGDTPPVG
-640 NSIEGKTWYM
+640 GSIEGKTWYM

-665 SIWCDSVRYENG
+665 SVWCDSVRYENG

-691 CQEPNSIMEGASYK
+691 CQEPNSIMEGASYE
-705 VVSDSKI
+705 VVDNKI
-712 IASFTFEEDGKT
+712 IASFTFEENGKT

-737 SGSDIAVGAENV
+737 SGSDIASGAENV
-749 IVRYMENGVETGEA
+749 IVRYLENGIETGEA
-763 ESYTYYANALDAQA
+763 ESYTYYANAQDAQA
-777 RINVKSDTDYLGRAF
+777 RINVKSDADYLGRAF
-792 KMNLPGA
+792 KMNLPDA
-799 QANTW
+799 QENTW
-804 VPSLISVQL
+804 VPSWISVQL
-813 TESADS
+813 TESGDS

-833 ASFTCADLADFY
+833 ASFTCDDLADFY
-845 EGFSFT
+845 ESFSFT
-851 GPEIGTVYS
+851 GPEIGSVYS
-860 QSNNSSWNFECYTQ
+860 QSNNSSWNFECYTK

-905 TEGAYAEAVKFNIK
+905 AEGAYAEAVKFNIK

>member
-37 IVTGFDGYFNNAVVF
+37 IVTGFDGYFNQAVVF
-52 ADTNNNGAFDVNTD
+52 ADTNNNGAFDVNED

-86 AEFNAIKEKQ
+86 ADFNEIKAKQ
-96 TRLGLQTLVPGG
+96 QRLGLQTLVPGG
-108 NVQTALIA
+108 KVQTALIA

-163 GANPTEEII
+163 GANPTEEKI
-172 AQAKKKVNE
+172 AEAKEKVNE
-181 TLGISGDTAFSDVI
+181 TLGISSDTAFSDVI

-200 TLHKTAQI
+200 ALHKTAQI

-214 KAEKNSG
+214 KAEQNSG

-233 EATTIVND
+233 EANTIVSD
-241 ANNADKLDDP
+241 ANNTDKLDDP

-262 QATVTIN
+262 KAIVTIN
-269 NKLSVNSNV
+269 NKLSVNSAV

-290 ESHTIA
+290 ESHIIA
-296 LDINTSA
+296 LDIHTNA
-303 EINGKT
+303 KVNGET
-309 VNLFADKDAN
+309 ANLFSDKDTN
-319 EITVTVEVIDYDTN
+319 DITVKVEVIDYDTN
-333 QVILSSVG
+333 KVILSFVG
-341 ENGAVIHVDG
+341 ENGATIHVDG
-351 DLTKGGTLQERLS
+351 DLTQGGTLEERLS

-369 SANDINSDKKVVGN
+369 SANDIDSKKNIVGN
-383 AAAIFNLKVAIPNSA
+383 AAAIFNLKVDIPNSA
-398 PVVDQSIAATMQEW
+398 PVVDQNIAATMQNW

-488 FDGKERTAITFKLAA
+488 FDGKERTAIAFKLAA
-503 VEEAPIPSF
+503 VEEAPVPSF
-512 SVNNTELANLQSEIN
+512 SVNNAELANLQSEIN
-527 TQLADMKVG
+527 AQLTDMKVG
-536 QALPQLQL
+536 QSLPQLQL
-544 TVTLADIFTPENT
+544 TVTLADIFTAENT

-568 SDDQEYMTSIPGVRA
+568 GKDQEYMTSIPGVRA

-588 ILTISGTPMAASQGG
+588 VLTISGTPTAASQGG
-603 EFFIQAGINPDANEG
+603 EFFIQAGINPDANDG

-623 KRISLPA
+623 KRIALPK
-630 VAAVTPPSAG
+630 VAEGDTPPVG
-640 NSIEGKTWYM
+640 GSIEGKTWYM

-656 NGEQNQNYS
+656 NGEQYQNYS
-665 SIWCDSVRYENG
+665 SVWCDSVRYENG

-691 CQEPNSIMEGASYK
+691 CQEPNSIMEGASYE
-705 VVSDSKI
+705 VVDNKI
-712 IASFTFEEDGKT
+712 IASFTFEENGKT

-737 SGSDIAVGAENV
+737 SGSDIASGAENV
-749 IVRYMENGVETGEA
+749 IVRYLENGIETGEA
-763 ESYTYYANALDAQA
+763 ESYTYYANAPDAQA
-777 RINVKSDTDYLGRAF
+777 RINVKSDADYLGRAF
-792 KMNLPGA
+792 KMNLPDA
-799 QANTW
+799 QENTW
-804 VPSLISVQL
+804 VPSWISVQL
-813 TESADS
+813 TESGDS

-833 ASFTCADLADFY
+833 ASFTCDDLADFY
-845 EGFSFT
+845 ESFSFT
-851 GPEIGTVYS
+851 GPEIGSVYS
-860 QSNNSSWNFECYTQ
+860 QSNNSSWNFECYTK

-905 TEGAYAEAVKFNIK
+905 AEGAYAEAVKFNIK

>member
-1 MKKVSLLAASV
+1 
-12 AIALT
+12 
-17 GCGGSDS
+17 
-24 GSGSNGNVAPGGV
+24 
-37 IVTGFDGYFNNAVVF
+37 
-52 ADTNNNGAFDVNTD
+52 
-66 QILGLT
+66 
-72 APLKGKDGQLEIKT
+72 
-86 AEFNAIKEKQ
+86 
-96 TRLGLQTLVPGG
+96 LQTLVPGG
-108 NVQTALIA
+108 KVQTALIA

-163 GANPTEEII
+163 GANPTEEKI
-172 AQAKKKVNE
+172 AEAKEKVNE

-200 TLHKTAQI
+200 ALHKTAQI

-214 KAEKNSG
+214 KAEQNSG

-233 EATTIVND
+233 EANTIVSD
-241 ANNADKLDDP
+241 ANNTDKLDDP

-262 QATVTIN
+262 KAIVTIN
-269 NKLSVNSNV
+269 NKLSVNSAV

-290 ESHTIA
+290 ESHIIA
-296 LDINTSA
+296 LDIHTNA
-303 EINGKT
+303 KVNGET
-309 VNLFADKDAN
+309 ANLFSDKDTN
-319 EITVTVEVIDYDTN
+319 DITVKVEVIDYDTN
-333 QVILSSVG
+333 KVILSFVG
-341 ENGAVIHVDG
+341 ENGATIHVDG
-351 DLTKGGTLQERLS
+351 DLTQGGTLEERLS
-364 YMVKV
+364 YIVKV
-369 SANDINSDKKVVGN
+369 SANDIDSKKNIVGN
-383 AAAIFNLKVAIPNSA
+383 AAAIFNLKVDIPNSA
-398 PVVDQSIAATMQEW
+398 PVVDQNIAATMQNW

-488 FDGKERTAITFKLAA
+488 FDGKERTAIAFKLAA
-503 VEEAPIPSF
+503 VEEAPVPSF
-512 SVNNTELANLQSEIN
+512 SVNNAELANLQSEIN
-527 TQLADMKVG
+527 AQLTDMKVG
-536 QALPQLQL
+536 QSLPQLQL
-544 TVTLADIFTPENT
+544 TVTLADIFTAENT
-557 SGVVEYYVGLA
+557 SGVVEYYVSLA
-568 SDDQEYMTSIPGVRA
+568 GKDQEYMTSIPGVRA

-588 ILTISGTPMAASQGG
+588 VLTISGTPTAASQGG
-603 EFFIQAGINPDANEG
+603 EFFIQAGINPDANDG

-623 KRISLPA
+623 KRIALPK
-630 VAAVTPPSAG
+630 VAEGDTPPVG
-640 NSIEGKTWYM
+640 GSIEGKTWYM

-665 SIWCDSVRYENG
+665 SVWCDSVRYENG

-691 CQEPNSIMEGASYK
+691 CQEPNSIMEGASYE
-705 VVSDSKI
+705 VVDNKI
-712 IASFTFEEDGKT
+712 IASFTFEENGKT

-737 SGSDIAVGAENV
+737 SGSDIASGAENV
-749 IVRYMENGVETGEA
+749 IVRYLENGIETGEA
-763 ESYTYYANALDAQA
+763 ESYTYYANAQDAQA
-777 RINVKSDTDYLGRAF
+777 RINVKSDADYLGRAF
-792 KMNLPGA
+792 KMNLPDA
-799 QANTW
+799 QENTW
-804 VPSLISVQL
+804 VPSWITVQL
-813 TESADS
+813 TESGDS

-833 ASFTCADLADFY
+833 ASFTCDDLADFY
-845 EGFSFT
+845 ESFSFT
-851 GPEIGTVYS
+851 GPEIGSVYS
-860 QSNNSSWNFECYTQ
+860 QSNNSSWNFECYTK

-905 TEGAYAEAVKFNIK
+905 AEGAYAEAVKFNIK

>member
-108 NVQTALIA
+108 DVQTALIA

-290 ESHTIA
+290 ESHIIA
-296 LDINTSA
+296 LDIHTNA

-309 VNLFADKDAN
+309 ANLFADKDAN

-412 IGSIELFAGTELT
+412 IGSIELFAGVELT
-425 EQEEMS
+425 EQKE
-431 IDGLFTDAD
+431 IITNLFTDEDAND
-440 DDNLTYTAKTSVK
+440 TLLFSAKTSVE
-453 GLNALIIN
+453 GLKAEIVDNAKLHIT
-461 NQGQNRLRIEGKPE
+461 GKPTK
-475 QVYAAGETITVEA
+475 VYPAGETITVEA

-512 SVNNTELANLQSEIN
+512 SVNNAELANLQSEIN
-527 TQLADMKVG
+527 AQLTDMKVG
-536 QALPQLQL
+536 QSLPQLQL
-544 TVTLADIFTPENT
+544 TVTLADIFTAENT

-568 SDDQEYMTSIPGVRA
+568 GKDQEYMTSIPGVRA

-588 ILTISGTPMAASQGG
+588 VLTISGTPMAASQGG
-603 EFFIQAGINPDANEG
+603 EFFIQAGINPDANDG

-623 KRISLPA
+623 KRIALPK
-630 VAAVTPPSAG
+630 VAEGDTPPVG
-640 NSIEGKTWYM
+640 GSIEGKTWYM

-665 SIWCDSVRYENG
+665 SVWCDSVRYENG

-691 CQEPNSIMEGASYK
+691 CQEPNSIMEGASYE
-705 VVSDSKI
+705 VVDNKI
-712 IASFTFEEDGKT
+712 IASFTFEENGKT

-737 SGSDIAVGAENV
+737 SGSDIASGAENV
-749 IVRYMENGVETGEA
+749 IVRYLENGIETGEA
-763 ESYTYYANALDAQA
+763 ESYTYYANAQDAQA
-777 RINVKSDTDYLGRAF
+777 RINVKSDADYLGRAF
-792 KMNLPGA
+792 KMNLPDT
-799 QANTW
+799 QENTW
-804 VPSLISVQL
+804 VPSWISVQL
-813 TESADS
+813 TESGDS

-833 ASFTCADLADFY
+833 ASFTCDDLADFY

>member
-37 IVTGFDGYFNNAVVF
+37 IVTGFDGYFNQAVVF
-52 ADTNNNGAFDVNTD
+52 ADTNNNGAFDVNED

-86 AEFNAIKEKQ
+86 ADFNEIKAKQ
-96 TRLGLQTLVPGG
+96 QRLGLQTLVPGG
-108 NVQTALIA
+108 KVQTALIA

-163 GANPTEEII
+163 GANPTEEKI
-172 AQAKKKVNE
+172 AEAKEKVNE

-200 TLHKTAQI
+200 ALHKTAQI

-214 KAEKNSG
+214 KAEQNSG

-233 EATTIVND
+233 EANTIVSD
-241 ANNADKLDDP
+241 ANNTDKLDDP

-262 QATVTIN
+262 KAIVTIN
-269 NKLSVNSNV
+269 NKLSVNSAV

-290 ESHTIA
+290 ESHIIA
-296 LDINTSA
+296 LDIHTNA
-303 EINGKT
+303 KVNGET
-309 VNLFADKDAN
+309 ANLFSDKDTN
-319 EITVTVEVIDYDTN
+319 DITVKVEVIDYDTN
-333 QVILSSVG
+333 KVILSFVG
-341 ENGAVIHVDG
+341 ENGATIHVDG
-351 DLTKGGTLQERLS
+351 DLTQGGTLEERLS

-369 SANDINSDKKVVGN
+369 SANDIDSKKNIVGN
-383 AAAIFNLKVAIPNSA
+383 AAAIFNLKVDIPNSA
-398 PVVDQSIAATMQEW
+398 PVVDQNIAATMQNW

-440 DDNLTYTAKTSVK
+440 DDNLAYTAKTSVK

-488 FDGKERTAITFKLAA
+488 FDGKERTAIAFKLAA
-503 VEEAPIPSF
+503 VEEAPVPSF
-512 SVNNTELANLQSEIN
+512 SVNNAELANLQSEIN
-527 TQLADMKVG
+527 AQLTDMKVG
-536 QALPQLQL
+536 QSLPQLQL
-544 TVTLADIFTPENT
+544 TVTLADIFTAENT

-568 SDDQEYMTSIPGVRA
+568 GKDQEYMTSIPGVRA

-588 ILTISGTPMAASQGG
+588 VLTISGTPTAASQGG
-603 EFFIQAGINPDANEG
+603 EFFIQAGINPDANDG

-623 KRISLPA
+623 KRIALPK
-630 VAAVTPPSAG
+630 VAEGDTPPVG
-640 NSIEGKTWYM
+640 GSIEGKTWYM

-656 NGEQNQNYS
+656 NGEQYQNYS
-665 SIWCDSVRYENG
+665 SVWCDSVRYENG

-691 CQEPNSIMEGASYK
+691 CQEPNSIMEGASYE
-705 VVSDSKI
+705 VVDNKI
-712 IASFTFEEDGKT
+712 IASFTFEENGKT

-737 SGSDIAVGAENV
+737 SGSDIASGAENV
-749 IVRYMENGVETGEA
+749 IVRYLENGIETGEA
-763 ESYTYYANALDAQA
+763 ESYTYYANAQDAQA
-777 RINVKSDTDYLGRAF
+777 RINVKSDADYLGRAF
-792 KMNLPGA
+792 KMNLPDA
-799 QANTW
+799 QENTW
-804 VPSLISVQL
+804 VPSWISVQL
-813 TESADS
+813 TESGDS

-833 ASFTCADLADFY
+833 ASFTCDDLADFY
-845 EGFSFT
+845 ESFSFT
-851 GPEIGTVYS
+851 GPEIGSVYS
-860 QSNNSSWNFECYTQ
+860 QSNNSSWNFECYTK

-905 TEGAYAEAVKFNIK
+905 AEGAYAEAVKFNIK

>member
-108 NVQTALIA
+108 DVQTALIA

-163 GANPTEEII
+163 GANPTEEKI
-172 AQAKKKVNE
+172 AEAKEKVNE

-200 TLHKTAQI
+200 ALHKTAQI

-214 KAEKNSG
+214 KAEQNSG

-233 EATTIVND
+233 EANTIVSD

-262 QATVTIN
+262 EAIVTIN
-269 NKLSVNSNV
+269 NKLSVNSAV

-290 ESHTIA
+290 ESHIIA
-296 LDINTSA
+296 LDIHTSA
-303 EINGKT
+303 KINGET
-309 VNLFADKDAN
+309 ANLFADKDTN
-319 EITVTVEVIDYDTN
+319 DITVKVEVIDYDTN
-333 QVILSSVG
+333 KVILSFVG
-341 ENGAVIHVDG
+341 ENGATIHVDG
-351 DLTKGGTLQERLS
+351 DLTQGGTLEERLS

-369 SANDINSDKKVVGN
+369 SANDLDSKKNIVGN
-383 AAAIFNLKVAIPNSA
+383 AAAIFNLKVDIPNSA
-398 PVVDQSIAATMQEW
+398 PVVDQSIAKTMQEW
-412 IGSIELFAGTELT
+412 IGSIELFAGVELT

-453 GLNALIIN
+453 GLNTLIIN
-461 NQGQNRLRIEGKPE
+461 HQGQNRLRVEGKAE

-488 FDGKERTAITFKLAA
+488 FDGKVRTAVAFELAA
-503 VEEAPIPSF
+503 VEKAPVPSF
-512 SVNNTELANLQSEIN
+512 NVNLAKLADLQSEIN

-536 QALPQLQL
+536 QALPQVQL
-544 TVTLADIFTPENT
+544 TVTLADIFTAENT
-557 SGVVEYYVGLA
+557 SGAVEYYVGLA
-568 SDDQEYMTSIPGVRA
+568 GDGQEYMTSIPGVRA

-588 ILTISGTPMAASQGG
+588 ILTISGTPTAASQGG
-603 EFFIQAGINPDANEG
+603 EFFIQAGINPDSNDG

-623 KRISLPA
+623 MRIALPK
-630 VAAVTPPSAG
+630 VAEGDTPPVG
-640 NSIEGKTWYM
+640 GSIEGKTWYM

-665 SIWCDSVRYENG
+665 SVWCDSVRYENG

-691 CQEPNSIMEGASYK
+691 CQEPNSIMEGASYE
-705 VVSDSKI
+705 VVDNKI
-712 IASFTFEEDGKT
+712 IASFTFEENGKT

-737 SGSDIAVGAENV
+737 SGSDIASGAENV
-749 IVRYMENGVETGEA
+749 IVRYLENGIETGEA
-763 ESYTYYANALDAQA
+763 ESYTYYANAQDAQA
-777 RINVKSDTDYLGRAF
+777 RINVKSDADYLGRAF
-792 KMNLPGA
+792 KMNLPDA
-799 QANTW
+799 QENTW
-804 VPSLISVQL
+804 VPSWISVQL
-813 TESADS
+813 TESGDS

-833 ASFTCADLADFY
+833 ASFTCDDLADFY
-845 EGFSFT
+845 ESFSFT
-851 GPEIGTVYS
+851 GPEIGSVYS
-860 QSNNSSWNFECYTQ
+860 QSNNSSWNFECYTK

-905 TEGAYAEAVKFNIK
+905 AEGAYAEAVKFNIK